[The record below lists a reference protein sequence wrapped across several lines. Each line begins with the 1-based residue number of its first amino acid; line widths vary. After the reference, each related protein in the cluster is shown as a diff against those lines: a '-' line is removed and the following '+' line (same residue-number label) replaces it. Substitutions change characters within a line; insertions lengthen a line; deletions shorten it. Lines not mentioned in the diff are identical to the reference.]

1 MNTEVSAAMSVTLN
15 PSNALPGTAPKTK
28 LDHALAFAAR
38 GFAVFALSENAKT
51 PLPGSNGHHD
61 ATTDLESIRAMWTCP
76 LFGSVLPYNIGA
88 TPRDGR
94 HLIVDLDVKDGRD
107 GIAAYRE
114 MGGELGGLVVSTPSG
129 GRHIYYAASEPIR
142 TGAGKLAPGIDT
154 RGSDG
159 YAVAPGSTIDGV
171 AYEIVE
177 DSGILPLPRF
187 VAEIVGTRA
196 VRPAATTTYAIE
208 SDRFANVRRAIRV
221 ARAAEPATSGRWHDL
236 GFKLGAEMARIGLSG
251 EMAVRVSERHW
262 QPRGTGFMSRDQFVR
277 DVLDG
282 YDTAVRDREHGKHS
296 VPDVRAMFDG
306 HPVVPPPASN
316 APADTQAAAPSTT
329 PACPP
334 LLDPAAPMD
343 SALAFIE
350 RRHTVAGRR
359 VLCFQGGTFYG
370 WTGTHYAEAT
380 REELSAQ
387 VWRFLHSAFKQGK
400 NGVWPFN
407 PTTAKVGDVVTA
419 TGAACQMPASTRAPS
434 WLEVGAYPAP
444 QGIVACAN
452 GLLDLSTGQLRAST
466 PAFFTL
472 NSLPFAYEPNASEPA
487 EWLGFLNTLW
497 PSDPDSRDT
506 LQEIFGLLLTA
517 ETRFQKAF
525 LLVGPKR
532 SGKGTIARVLTCLL
546 GQDNVCGPTLGQ
558 LGQQFGAAP
567 LIGKRL
573 AIIADARLG
582 GRADAEA
589 VAERILNITGED
601 SQTIDRK
608 FRDAW
613 TGKLDARLLI
623 ISNELPRLSD
633 ASGALASRLITLV
646 LTESFYGRED
656 QGLTDRLTDELPG
669 ILNWAIAGWRRL
681 AARKRFN
688 PPLASREAQQEMEDL
703 GSPISVFVRER
714 CVVGLDA
721 KARPETLYQAWR
733 FWCAEQGRTQPGTLA
748 TFCRDLRA
756 ALSTVTRRQE
766 TVEGAR
772 VWFYGGI
779 GLPSPMRGMVPPPGG

>member
-1 MNTEVSAAMSVTLN
+1 VARTAAQ
-15 PSNALPGTAPKTK
+15 
-28 LDHALAFAAR
+28 
-38 GFAVFALSENAKT
+38 
-51 PLPGSNGHHD
+51 
-61 ATTDLESIRAMWTCP
+61 ATYTTIEDDQ
-76 LFGSVLPYNIGA
+76 
-88 TPRDGR
+88 PRN
-94 HLIVDLDVKDGRD
+94 
-107 GIAAYRE
+107 
-114 MGGELGGLVVSTPSG
+114 
-129 GRHIYYAASEPIR
+129 
-142 TGAGKLAPGIDT
+142 
-154 RGSDG
+154 
-159 YAVAPGSTIDGV
+159 
-171 AYEIVE
+171 VE
-177 DSGILPLPRF
+177 
-187 VAEIVGTRA
+187 
-196 VRPAATTTYAIE
+196 
-208 SDRFANVRRAIRV
+208 RFAEHCRR
-221 ARAAEPATSGRWHDL
+221 AEPAVPGVWHDL
-236 GFKLGAEMARIGLSG
+236 SRNLAAE
-251 EMAVRVSERHW
+251 AVRCAVSVDKALEVMLAEW
-262 QPRGTGFMSRDQFVR
+262 VPRGIGFFDEGRHER
-277 DVLDG
+277 WAADVAGSYQWALG
-282 YDTAVRDREHGKHS
+282 FREHGAHS
-296 VPDVRAMFDG
+296 VDTQLSALSGADI
-306 HPVVPPPASN
+306 VPPPA
-316 APADTQAAAPSTT
+316 APTATADAQAADAP
-329 PACPP
+329 PM
-334 LLDPAAPMD
+334 LDPAAPMD